1 MGSSGF
7 YEGLVCVKGVRVYKD
22 LIAICMVKKGEGLGP
37 RVRML
42 LIGLF
47 VFYSGTVSRTL

>member
-22 LIAICMVKKGEGLGP
+22 LIAICMEL
-37 RVRML
+37 
-42 LIGLF
+42 
-47 VFYSGTVSRTL
+47 YSGLNSIIQGFCIWLLHATLK